1 MMNNATAM
9 TPKMFTFAKA
19 TSEMDS
25 LAANAGAA
33 NAVVAAATDLDNCS
47 AFWET
52 TCCAFCGKDA
62 CCCFQKR
69 REKKKMLV
77 SQLNFKTLKIEV
89 FQKKDTIFPPLLSL
103 VGKDFSLSN
112 PPRPRE
118 PALSLSLSLSSLQ
131 TSHHRFQQN
140 EDDGDDDDNNVLII
154 IIITVLKSKQPQN
167 TTPKVLS
174 LSLSLLSRER
184 EQKAQKNKAKNR
196 ATKSK
201 NQKKTERERSIFFQL
216 MEEEILYL
224 SLSLSLLLLLLPP
237 REISERREN
246 DRFSSHG
253 EASLSLSRR
262 ARALGGFKKK
272 YAIDQKLSSPSP
284 FLPQERERESNSFLL
299 VSGEREHFLE
309 RETQKKKNKISA
321 LSILLP

>member
-1 MMNNATAM
+1 
-9 TPKMFTFAKA
+9 
-19 TSEMDS
+19 
-25 LAANAGAA
+25 
-33 NAVVAAATDLDNCS
+33 
-47 AFWET
+47 
-52 TCCAFCGKDA
+52 
-62 CCCFQKR
+62 
-69 REKKKMLV
+69 
-77 SQLNFKTLKIEV
+77 
-89 FQKKDTIFPPLLSL
+89 
-103 VGKDFSLSN
+103 
-112 PPRPRE
+112 
-118 PALSLSLSLSSLQ
+118 
-131 TSHHRFQQN
+131 
-140 EDDGDDDDNNVLII
+140 
-154 IIITVLKSKQPQN
+154 
-167 TTPKVLS
+167 
-174 LSLSLLSRER
+174 
-184 EQKAQKNKAKNR
+184 
-196 ATKSK
+196 
-201 NQKKTERERSIFFQL
+201 

-321 LSILLP
+321 LSILLPWRKRTVFSRTSFWRQLCWAGLNPKRIRCRPFFIYVCFYVRVFMKSKFFRSSSLSLVFSPKRENEGQKNEIFGDLDFPLVGCFSPQT

>member
-1 MMNNATAM
+1 MMEMMTTTTFSSSSSPFSNRNN
-9 TPKMFTFAKA
+9 PKTQ
-19 TSEMDS
+19 
-25 LAANAGAA
+25 L
-33 NAVVAAATDLDNCS
+33 
-47 AFWET
+47 
-52 TCCAFCGKDA
+52 
-62 CCCFQKR
+62 QKY
-69 REKKKMLV
+69 
-77 SQLNFKTLKIEV
+77 
-89 FQKKDTIFPPLLSL
+89 
-103 VGKDFSLSN
+103 
-112 PPRPRE
+112 
-118 PALSLSLSLSSLQ
+118 SLSLSLSSL
-131 TSHHRFQQN
+131 
-140 EDDGDDDDNNVLII
+140 
-154 IIITVLKSKQPQN
+154 
-167 TTPKVLS
+167 
-174 LSLSLLSRER
+174 SRE
-184 EQKAQKNKAKNR
+184 NKR
-196 ATKSK
+196 H
-201 NQKKTERERSIFFQL
+201 KKTRQKTGQQRAKIKKKQRERSIFFQL